1 MLLTS
6 PVIKLNKLYFIR
18 VYPYFFCLSMIYY
31 SFTELAELVF
41 QWVLTMNFFKSD
53 LLCDIATAVAIGLVL
68 CIGLLAY
75 FDVLVK

>member
-1 MLLTS
+1 
-6 PVIKLNKLYFIR
+6 
-18 VYPYFFCLSMIYY
+18 MIYY